1 MSYPHTFAAQVS
13 LLICHYSFNYN
24 NSLDGKLSCKIE
36 AAKTYKYS
44 NMILTTTSNGFQ
56 FCQKHQSKYQVKPNP
71 SWYYITAHCIF
82 CDLLIYRWIFIQSS
96 ILVNIIN
103 KFNDSHRARGSNEK
117 LVAIPKLAWRKT
129 WTSNQL
135 NSSSEAYSVYPKT
148 RPANLKL
155 HSALIIHRQ
164 DEYRFICGLSVS
176 LFLNIYVYLNTW
188 WIKFILFNVSHL
200 LTST

>member
-1 MSYPHTFAAQVS
+1 
-13 LLICHYSFNYN
+13 
-24 NSLDGKLSCKIE
+24 
-36 AAKTYKYS
+36 
-44 NMILTTTSNGFQ
+44 MIL
-56 FCQKHQSKYQVKPNP
+56 H
-71 SWYYITAHCIF
+71 HCSLYF
-82 CDLLIYRWIFIQSS
+82 LWFTDLLVDIYS
-96 ILVNIIN
+96 ILNFTAVLVNIIN

-117 LVAIPKLAWRKT
+117 LVAILKLAWRKT

-135 NSSSEAYSVYPKT
+135 NISSEAYSVYPKT
-148 RPANLKL
+148 RPANTANLKL

-200 LTST
+200 LKST